1 MEGFEM
7 DMQIIRCCHKQQ
19 GHVAI
24 DKMILSI
31 KAQYPPKP
39 QDVHT
44 PLHQHPNMGGQVSRT
59 DFEWVYTDEPHATRR
74 KEIMAKYPQVKKLMG
89 HDPNLKYWVFT
100 MVAVQLTIAYMLKD
114 ASWPLI
120 LLTAYVV
127 GGTIN
132 HVMLIAWHEICHNLA
147 FGHARP
153 RANKAL
159 GIFGNVII
167 GFPASISFKKY
178 HLEHHKFQAQ
188 DGFDP
193 DLPTVFEG
201 QFFCNSFAKAL
212 WVFLLPA
219 FYSLRPL
226 VVRPKPIT
234 DYEVINLVLVGIA
247 DVLIVYF
254 MSYKSLLYLAIGTLL
269 GLGLHPMASH
279 FIAEHYMFI
288 KGQETYSYYGPMN
301 AFTFNLGY
309 HMEHHDFPN
318 IPGCNLPKL
327 KEIAKEYYEPLPSHS
342 SWPKVIWDF
351 IMDPAIGPYCRM
363 KRRSNRARDNGSCDD
378 DPDKDM

>member
-1 MEGFEM
+1 
-7 DMQIIRCCHKQQ
+7 
-19 GHVAI
+19 
-24 DKMILSI
+24 
-31 KAQYPPKP
+31 
-39 QDVHT
+39 
-44 PLHQHPNMGGQVSRT
+44 MGGHVSRT

-89 HDPNLKYWVFT
+89 HDPNLKYWVFI
-100 MVAVQLTIAYMLKD
+100 MVAVQLTIAYLLKD
-114 ASWPLI
+114 SSWPLI
-120 LLTAYVV
+120 LLTAYFI

-132 HVMLIAWHEICHNLA
+132 HIMLVAWHEICHNLA

-201 QFFCNSFAKAL
+201 QFFCNSLGKAL

-254 MSYKSLLYLAIGTLL
+254 MSYKSLFYLAIGTLL
-269 GLGLHPMASH
+269 GLGLHPMAAH

-301 AFTFNLGY
+301 AITFNLGY

-351 IMDPAIGPYCRM
+351 ITDPAIGPYCRM

>member
-1 MEGFEM
+1 M
-7 DMQIIRCCHKQQ
+7 
-19 GHVAI
+19 
-24 DKMILSI
+24 
-31 KAQYPPKP
+31 
-39 QDVHT
+39 T
-44 PLHQHPNMGGQVSRT
+44 PARHSTRSSRQTYTHPSTDRPDTAKNMGGQVSRT

-89 HDPNLKYWVFT
+89 HDPNLKYWVFL

-114 ASWPLI
+114 SSWPLI
-120 LLTAYVV
+120 LLTAYFI

-132 HVMLIAWHEICHNLA
+132 HIMLVAWHEICHNLA

-201 QFFCNSFAKAL
+201 QFFCNSLGKAL

-254 MSYKSLLYLAIGTLL
+254 MSYKSLFYLAIGTLL
-269 GLGLHPMASH
+269 GLGLHPMAAH

-301 AFTFNLGY
+301 AITFNLGY

-351 IMDPAIGPYCRM
+351 ITDPAIGPYCRM